1 MKKAIILAAGLGTRL
16 RPLTND
22 NPKCLVTI
30 KGIPLI
36 DIWLNKL
43 DRLGIEDFLINT
55 HYLPEK
61 VTEHILK
68 SRFKDRVRLIH
79 ENKLEGT
86 AGTLIKNIDFYENN
100 DGLIMHG
107 DNFTSDDL
115 KNFFSVHRS
124 RPKKCLMTMML
135 FRTNTPSSSGIVR
148 LNDNNIVT
156 HFYEKIKDPPS
167 NLANGAI
174 YIITKKLID
183 ILKDKKNITD
193 ISTQLIPMLL
203 GKIMTYETKCP
214 YVDIGNINSYNYAN
228 KL

>member
-43 DRLGIEDFLINT
+43 DRLGVEDFLINT

-61 VTEHILK
+61 VKEHILK
-68 SRFKDRVRLIH
+68 SKFKDRVKLIH
-79 ENKLEGT
+79 ENKLMGT

-115 KNFFSVHRS
+115 KNFFSVHHN
-124 RPKKCLMTMML
+124 RPKECLMTMML

-156 HFYEKIKDPPS
+156 HFYEKVKDPPS

-174 YIITKKLID
+174 YIITKNLMN